1 MAETLYRLNNVR
13 VEEPIFSGRRNN
25 GSEASFDVT
34 INAPEEPDSD
44 LRTEDYELNI
54 KIKKDGSFIDPE
66 TVIDN
71 IELLTDG
78 NTPPLEGYNYKYLVD
93 NKGVL
98 YLKVIIEDTL
108 ITKPT
113 EKMRLNIS
121 LKNLDSGSYEVAG
134 KIEVI
139 DPVSRRRL
147 AFSDEAIYKIK

>member
-1 MAETLYRLNNVR
+1 M
-13 VEEPIFSGRRNN
+13 
-25 GSEASFDVT
+25 T

-66 TVIDN
+66 TVVNN
-71 IELLTDG
+71 IQLLTDR

-108 ITKPT
+108 ITKPS
-113 EKMRLNIS
+113 EKIRLNVS
-121 LKNLDSGSYEVAG
+121 LKNLDGGSYEVVG

-139 DPVSRRRL
+139 DPISRQRL
-147 AFSDEAIYKIK
+147 AFSDEAVYKVK

>member
-1 MAETLYRLNNVR
+1 LYRLNNVR

>member
-1 MAETLYRLNNVR
+1 
-13 VEEPIFSGRRNN
+13 
-25 GSEASFDVT
+25 
-34 INAPEEPDSD
+34 
-44 LRTEDYELNI
+44 
-54 KIKKDGSFIDPE
+54 
-66 TVIDN
+66 
-71 IELLTDG
+71 
-78 NTPPLEGYNYKYLVD
+78 LVD

-139 DPVSRRRL
+139 DPVPVEGLHSQMRQ
-147 AFSDEAIYKIK
+147 YIK